1 MEDKE
6 FPSKIVVSKELE
18 TARFKLRRL
27 IQNVQSSYLS
37 LRDDPDFQ
45 LPPSLEELT
54 PDFSRRFYAPFQAA
68 LDKDITLEPEQRQKL
83 KNRWG
88 RIQAATTAKVNVVHD
103 GIAETPYLNWTFDER
118 LQLPV
123 PTATVEEVAVMLS
136 TFNVPDGAKEHW
148 EALQK
153 VVEAYG
159 DLRRFEESHDIAKKP
174 LQWLFRLSQQTFIE
188 EWASGGFSKP
198 EAPDATTA
206 ERWKLLAKGIF

>member
-6 FPSKIVVSKELE
+6 FPRKIVVSKEAE

-37 LRDDPDFQ
+37 LRNDPDFT

-54 PDFSRRFYAPFQAA
+54 ANYSRQYFRPFQQAI
-68 LDKDITLEPEQRQKL
+68 DKDITLEPEQRQKL

-88 RIQAATTAKVNVVHD
+88 RIQAATTSKVNIVHD
-103 GIAETPYLNWTFDER
+103 GMAETPYLNWVYDEQLR
-118 LQLPV
+118 LPTPTV
-123 PTATVEEVAVMLS
+123 PVEEMAKCLS
-136 TFNVPDGAKEHW
+136 TFDVPQGAKEHW

-153 VVEAYG
+153 VVEAYK
-159 DLRRFEESHDIAKKP
+159 DLRKFEEENDIAKKP

-188 EWASGGFSKP
+188 EWAGGGFSKP